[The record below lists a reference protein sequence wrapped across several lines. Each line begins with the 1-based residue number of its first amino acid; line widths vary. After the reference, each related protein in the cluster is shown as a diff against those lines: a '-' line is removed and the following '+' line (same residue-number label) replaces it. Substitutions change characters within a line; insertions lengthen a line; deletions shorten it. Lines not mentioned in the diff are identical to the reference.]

1 MITEML
7 PCSFYDIQGLQNWL
21 DEMALRGLF
30 FQRFSTFDYSAKFLA
45 DTPRPVRYRLDPA
58 GQSKKAERERRELY
72 AQMGWSFVSARPMMY
87 SIFSCGDP
95 DAPELYTD
103 PQTLAYA
110 LDRSIQK
117 QIRFQC
123 ILTLSLL
130 LYIGTVLF
138 LIRGRFLYELFFME
152 QPRYLALLFLNL
164 LVFPVGTCISALQI
178 RKLVKT
184 RRRLEQ
190 GLPMKAGRAMNWA
203 RFRKI
208 YFFVFAPLLL
218 VLIFSIPDYAPEF
231 FGLDDAR
238 LSHTWPTLFQIEA
251 LGPRPLKEEPV
262 VDGYV
267 RQNRS
272 RLVPVQ
278 ERVTADWERYT
289 RDPDTGEVSTLDRPY
304 PLWLGIQ
311 YDRARSPWAARQTF
325 QIRRNE
331 AARELEKLTAPH
343 YVGHVT
349 DLQPFETLEYPGLDR
364 LELVRFRQ
372 YEQDC
377 WLFIALRGD
386 EVLVV
391 HYVGCASPEDCLP
404 LFLAALDSP

>member
-7 PCSFYDIQGLQNWL
+7 PCSFYDIQGLQNWM

-30 FQRFSTFDYSAKFLA
+30 FHRFSRFNFSAKFLA

-58 GQSKKAERERRELY
+58 GQGKKVERERRELY
-72 AQMGWSFVSARPMMY
+72 AQMGWSFVSALPRIY
-87 SIFSCGDP
+87 NVFSCGDP

-117 QIRFQC
+117 QIRFRC

-130 LYIGTVLF
+130 LYIAIILF
-138 LIRGRFLYELFFME
+138 FIRRRLMYELFLME
-152 QPRYLALLFLNL
+152 QPRYIALLFLYL
-164 LVFPVGTCISALQI
+164 LVLPVGACISALQI

-190 GLPMKAGRAMNWA
+190 GLPMKVGRAMNWA

-208 YFFVFAPLLL
+208 YFFVFAPLLF
-218 VLIFSIPDYAPEF
+218 VLIFSIPDYAPEIHGF
-231 FGLDDAR
+231 DQAR
-238 LSHTWPTLFQIEA
+238 LSHVWPTLFQIEA
-251 LGPRPLKEEPV
+251 LEPRPLEEEPT

-267 RQNRS
+267 RQNHS

-278 ERVTADWERYT
+278 ERVTVNWK
-289 RDPDTGEVSTLDRPY
+289 VSIFDRPY
-304 PLWLGIQ
+304 HLWMSIQ
-311 YDRARSPWAARQTF
+311 YDQARSPRAARQTF

-331 AARELEKLTAPH
+331 AARTLEDLLAPH
-343 YVGHVT
+343 YVDQVT
-349 DLQPFETLEYPGLDR
+349 DLRPFETLEYPGLDR

-377 WLFIALRGD
+377 WLFTALRGE
-386 EVLVV
+386 EVLTV
-391 HYVGCASPEDCLP
+391 HYIGNTPPEDCLP
-404 LFLAALDSP
+404 LFLAALDSHT